1 MSITGRGVQE
11 MKTRHAKH
19 LIAHFMCP
27 FRFVLEP
34 EHGIVVVI
42 PFRAEGEPDVTV
54 FDINE
59 SIAVHLLNSVLGPD
73 IIRYLFDLDTSEGF
87 VIEVVVA
94 I

>member
-1 MSITGRGVQE
+1 MHMLLPAPLVKIITSLTLFYILFGLV
-11 MKTRHAKH
+11 
-19 LIAHFMCP
+19 F
-27 FRFVLEP
+27 EP

-42 PFRAEGEPDVTV
+42 PLRAEREPDVTV
-54 FDINE
+54 FDIDKL
-59 SIAVHLLNSVLGPD
+59 IAVHLLNSVLGPD